1 MAIMKR
7 NLKAGVVVLAA
18 MGLIAGELAAIN
30 VPKKKQFTLR
40 GGLNL
45 FSACGS
51 ASDYQPGQ
59 NDFPVTPAFTAPAVG
74 IGLAFFSSPSAAIAF
89 DVAYGASV
97 HVDLRDP
104 SDGET
109 IRATTPK
116 SLMAA
121 CSLFHYLRLSRRLQ
135 FSVSFGAGAEI
146 RMAEEEEYVSD
157 LGSRILIGA
166 PAPAISPLAV
176 AGIGGQW
183 LLSREL
189 AVGLECRVFYFF
201 RGPIQFLAA
210 PALTLGL
217 KF

>member
-1 MAIMKR
+1 MKR
-7 NLKAGVVVLAA
+7 NLQGGVVALAA
-18 MGLIAGELAAIN
+18 MWLIAGELAAIT

-40 GGLNL
+40 GGLDL

-51 ASDYQPGQ
+51 ASDYRPGQ
-59 NDFPVTPAFTAPAVG
+59 NDFPVTPAFAAPAAG
-74 IGLAFFSSPSAAIAF
+74 IGLTFFSSPSAAIAF

-97 HVDLRDP
+97 RVDLRDP

-109 IRATTPK
+109 IRAAAPK

-135 FSVSFGAGAEI
+135 FSVSLGAGAEI
-146 RMAEEEEYVSD
+146 RMAKEEEYVSD

-166 PAPAISPLAV
+166 PAPALSPMAV

-183 LLSREL
+183 LASNEM
-189 AVGLECRVFYFF
+189 AIGLECRTFCFF
-201 RGPIQFLAA
+201 RGPIQFLVA

-217 KF
+217 KFR